1 MNYKVLRKIIAL
13 SLTMTLSLGSILY
26 ARKPDPFEGEV
37 DAPVAEEKNNISE
50 ATIIHKDP
58 YEEYNPLNPVKPGIN
73 KEEYDS
79 VDNFVVDLNIIESRI
94 KYFSPTYTNIKAGA
108 ESSYWMS
115 FYARGGNDTL
125 LYDYRQY
132 TEEIYDLMTTF
143 NDTIKSLTYQRNI
156 LDKTD
161 PDYKKKYDTL
171 TAQINA
177 YKNMYST
184 TKITY
189 NTTNSSINST
199 KRMLGLNNV
208 LYNIGNIDNNN
219 KVAFARRS
227 VTKAIK
233 SVVLT
238 YLQLSEYAE
247 ILEKQTNLYYDMYL
261 LKKKNY
267 ELGLA
272 TAIDVS
278 TSMDQYENAKNSFK
292 ATETTLKNVKEQVA
306 INLGYKVS
314 DIDKLVFV
322 EPEVDLSYISSISF
336 EDDKTR
342 AYTSNSTYNA
352 IKISDRDKRL
362 PQSTGEELFH
372 KRQEYTSNVIIAEF
386 ENMYNDLL
394 SKKLSYDSSLYLKE
408 ICEINDAANKRKFD
422 SNLVSELEYK
432 GLELQNLSNKLQVKV
447 AKYNLINATDAYYY
461 AALGDIT
468 IS

>member
-1 MNYKVLRKIIAL
+1 MLVIA
-13 SLTMTLSLGSILY
+13 MILFLYSFSY
-26 ARKPDPFEGEV
+26 AKHNDPFEGEV
-37 DAPVAEEKNNISE
+37 EAPVAENKNNISE
-50 ATIIHKDP
+50 ATIIAELP
-58 YEEYNPLNPVKPGIN
+58 YGSYQPIGPAIEKKSNP
-73 KEEYDS
+73 EYDS
-79 VDNFVVDLNIIESRI
+79 VNNYIVDLNTLDTRI

-143 NDTIKSLTYQRNI
+143 KDTINSLTYQRGI
-156 LDKTD
+156 LDKAD
-161 PDYKKKYDTL
+161 PDYQKKYDTL
-171 TAQINA
+171 TAQING
-177 YKNMYST
+177 YKNIYST
-184 TKITY
+184 TKVTY
-189 NTTNSSINST
+189 NMTNSSINST
-199 KRMLGLNNV
+199 KRMLGLNNA
-208 LYNIGNIDNNN
+208 LYNIGNLDNNN

-227 VTKAIK
+227 VTKAIT

-238 YLQLSEYAE
+238 YLQLSDYAE

-267 ELGLA
+267 ELGQA

-278 TSMDQYENAKNSFK
+278 TSLDQYEDAKNSFK
-292 ATETTLKNVKEQVA
+292 TTETTLKNVKEQVA
-306 INLGYKVS
+306 INLGYKVG

-322 EPEVDLSYISSISF
+322 EPEIDLNYISSINF

-342 AYTSNSTYNA
+342 AYTSNSAYNA

-372 KRQEYTSNVIIAEF
+372 KRQEYTSNIIIAEF
-386 ENMYNDLL
+386 ENIYNDLM
-394 SKKLSYDSSLYLKE
+394 SKKLLYDSSLYLKE
-408 ICEINDAANKRKFD
+408 ICDINDEANKRKFYN
-422 SNLVSELEYK
+422 NLVSELEYK

-447 AKYNLINATDAYYY
+447 AKYNLINATNAYYY